1 MSGLFENAV
10 ARVKRHARVVL
21 AAMMVVLSVMAG
33 SAAAQ
38 TITNA
43 SVSPGVV
50 QGMGKTATF
59 TVNYNSGTRV
69 VSSISV
75 ASEIGAVYNCTGYS
89 AGVTNQNVT
98 CVANYV
104 TQVGDVGKTLNE
116 QPVVTLMSNGV
127 PTQTTYNGVLSLVVQ
142 SPPDPIISSITP
154 NSGPVVGGNTV
165 TINGANFIAG
175 STTVVFEWDEATNVV
190 VNSPTSLTATVPA
203 GVEGPVEVLVTTQG
217 GATGR
222 VSAGYTY
229 GTPAPTVTAISPSS
243 GLTSGGTSV
252 TITGTGFIGATGVTF
267 GATAAAS
274 YTVNSAT
281 RITATSPA
289 GSGTVG
295 VVITTP
301 DGTSATSAASQ
312 FTYKSSIADLSA
324 LSISAGTLSPTFSTG
339 TTSYSASVSYTTTS
353 INIAP
358 TVSNAAATV
367 TVNGVAV
374 TSGSPSG
381 AIALAVGANAITT
394 VVTAQ
399 DGTTTKSYTT
409 TVIRAAASTN
419 ANLSSL
425 ALSSG
430 SLTPGFASGTTS
442 YTASVPNTTA
452 AITVTPTVSSS
463 NSTVTVN
470 GVSLASGSASGA
482 IGLSVGTNTITT
494 VVTAQDGGTT
504 KTYTTSVT
512 REAAAPTLSLSPSA
526 LSGGETVGQTYAV
539 TFSTAGG
546 VAPYSY
552 AVTAGAL
559 PAGLSLTSNGTLSGT
574 PTAGGSFNFTVTATD
589 SSTGAGA
596 PYSTARAYT
605 MTVAAPTITIAPT
618 TVPAAKV
625 AVAYSQQ
632 ISAANGTGPYNYV
645 ISAGTLPDGLTL
657 TPAGVLEGTP
667 SRAATFNFTVRATDS
682 STGAGPFSGARA
694 YSLTVNPPVP
704 TVSSISPTAGPT
716 TGGTSVVITG
726 TGFTGVTALKFGA
739 ANGVAVTVVNAT
751 RITAT
756 SPAGTGTVDITVTTA
771 SGTSATSAA
780 DQFTYVGAPTV
791 TSISPTTGPASGATT
806 VIITGTNLSGATA
819 VTFGATAAT
828 GFTVNS
834 ATQITATAP
843 AGSGTVDVRIT
854 TAGGT
859 SATSAADQFTYVGA
873 PTVTSISPTAGP
885 ASGGTT
891 VTITGTGFSSATAVT
906 FGATAASGF
915 TVNSATQITATAPA
929 GSGTVDVRV
938 TTAGGTSATSAADQ
952 FTYVG
957 APTVSSISP
966 SSGPATGGTTVTITG
981 TGFSSARAVT
991 FGATAAT
998 GYTVNSATQ
1007 ITAMAPAG
1015 SGTVDVR
1022 VTTTGGTSATSAAD
1036 QYTYVGAPT
1045 VTSISPT
1052 TGPASGG
1059 TTVAITGTGFSSAT
1073 AVTFGATAATGY
1085 TVNSATQITATTPAG
1100 TGAVDVRVTTAG
1112 GISATSA
1119 ADQYT
1124 YVGAPSLANISQ
1136 TVIYDTPTGID
1147 LSGAISGEHD
1157 SIAVATAPAHGVTSV
1172 AGDVITY
1179 TPNAGYSGSDSFTWS
1194 ATGLGGTSTV
1204 ATVTL
1209 TVGGPPRPEI
1219 DTPTDPV
1226 VVPPSA
1232 GGSGSVSIDLGSL
1245 SQGPIDGYRITAVS
1259 QFGVA
1264 EVTNGTAA
1272 APMQARASAAPQ
1284 AAGPYRLVYTPAAN
1298 FMGEDTVTVVAYGP
1312 GGDSSPVTFTFQ
1324 VAGKAP
1330 DLSGAVL
1337 AGASVTFTPTA
1348 GLVGGP
1354 FQALRITSAPGFG
1367 TATVNGLSLQFTPGA
1382 NGGTT
1387 TFDYVVDLPFG
1398 PSAAGRVSL
1407 TSNAM
1412 PGSEALVAQTL
1423 QGVPVTVRLGD
1434 VAGGPFTG
1442 AAVVSVAPVT
1452 AGEATI
1458 AKAGDDYDLTF
1469 VSTGDFS
1476 GEVVVTYS
1484 LSNASGTTNSTLT
1497 VTVEARP
1504 DPSLDPE
1511 VRGVA
1516 TSQVTSARR
1525 FADAQINNFQ
1535 QRLRDLHDGTNGSSN
1550 GLSLNL
1556 GLGGAEADRDPQQAL
1571 RRQLGQDRTLD
1582 PGALGG
1588 DRDREMLGLDLWAG
1602 RPQAAAAAA
1611 TSDDRLTAAPQAAEG
1626 AGASVGL
1633 WTSGSVDWG
1642 RQDATGQRDSRFTT
1656 QGATV
1661 GVDVKVS
1668 DQLILGGGVGYGE
1681 DKTRIGDNG
1690 SVTQGKAVTGAL
1702 YASWRPAQAFY
1713 VDGVF
1718 GFANLDFTSR
1728 RWVEGLAGQADG
1740 YADGDRSGDV
1750 RFASAAFGRVLRSE
1764 RVTSDFYARLD
1775 ARDITL
1781 DGFTETGGG
1790 LSALNWDEIEQK
1802 SLSANLGASWRW
1814 TLDSR
1819 RYGQFRPTARV
1830 EWSHE
1835 LEDIGAQGVRYA
1847 DWTTSP
1853 TYLVPLNA
1861 WSRNAINLDLGTEWS
1876 LSDRLMLSLGYRG
1889 ALGDASTSHGAQIG
1903 MKYGW

>member
-1 MSGLFENAV
+1 M
-10 ARVKRHARVVL
+10 
-21 AAMMVVLSVMAG
+21 
-33 SAAAQ
+33 
-38 TITNA
+38 
-43 SVSPGVV
+43 
-50 QGMGKTATF
+50 
-59 TVNYNSGTRV
+59 
-69 VSSISV
+69 
-75 ASEIGAVYNCTGYS
+75 
-89 AGVTNQNVT
+89 
-98 CVANYV
+98 
-104 TQVGDVGKTLNE
+104 
-116 QPVVTLMSNGV
+116 
-127 PTQTTYNGVLSLVVQ
+127 
-142 SPPDPIISSITP
+142 
-154 NSGPVVGGNTV
+154 
-165 TINGANFIAG
+165 
-175 STTVVFEWDEATNVV
+175 
-190 VNSPTSLTATVPA
+190 
-203 GVEGPVEVLVTTQG
+203 
-217 GATGR
+217 
-222 VSAGYTY
+222 
-229 GTPAPTVTAISPSS
+229 
-243 GLTSGGTSV
+243 
-252 TITGTGFIGATGVTF
+252 
-267 GATAAAS
+267 
-274 YTVNSAT
+274 
-281 RITATSPA
+281 
-289 GSGTVG
+289 
-295 VVITTP
+295 
-301 DGTSATSAASQ
+301 
-312 FTYKSSIADLSA
+312 
-324 LSISAGTLSPTFSTG
+324 
-339 TTSYSASVSYTTTS
+339 
-353 INIAP
+353 
-358 TVSNAAATV
+358 
-367 TVNGVAV
+367 
-374 TSGSPSG
+374 
-381 AIALAVGANAITT
+381 
-394 VVTAQ
+394 
-399 DGTTTKSYTT
+399 
-409 TVIRAAASTN
+409 
-419 ANLSSL
+419 
-425 ALSSG
+425 
-430 SLTPGFASGTTS
+430 
-442 YTASVPNTTA
+442 
-452 AITVTPTVSSS
+452 
-463 NSTVTVN
+463 
-470 GVSLASGSASGA
+470 
-482 IGLSVGTNTITT
+482 
-494 VVTAQDGGTT
+494 
-504 KTYTTSVT
+504 
-512 REAAAPTLSLSPSA
+512 
-526 LSGGETVGQTYAV
+526 
-539 TFSTAGG
+539 
-546 VAPYSY
+546 
-552 AVTAGAL
+552 
-559 PAGLSLTSNGTLSGT
+559 
-574 PTAGGSFNFTVTATD
+574 
-589 SSTGAGA
+589 
-596 PYSTARAYT
+596 
-605 MTVAAPTITIAPT
+605 
-618 TVPAAKV
+618 
-625 AVAYSQQ
+625 
-632 ISAANGTGPYNYV
+632 
-645 ISAGTLPDGLTL
+645 
-657 TPAGVLEGTP
+657 
-667 SRAATFNFTVRATDS
+667 
-682 STGAGPFSGARA
+682 
-694 YSLTVNPPVP
+694 
-704 TVSSISPTAGPT
+704 
-716 TGGTSVVITG
+716 
-726 TGFTGVTALKFGA
+726 
-739 ANGVAVTVVNAT
+739 
-751 RITAT
+751 
-756 SPAGTGTVDITVTTA
+756 
-771 SGTSATSAA
+771 
-780 DQFTYVGAPTV
+780 
-791 TSISPTTGPASGATT
+791 
-806 VIITGTNLSGATA
+806 
-819 VTFGATAAT
+819 
-828 GFTVNS
+828 
-834 ATQITATAP
+834 
-843 AGSGTVDVRIT
+843 
-854 TAGGT
+854 
-859 SATSAADQFTYVGA
+859 
-873 PTVTSISPTAGP
+873 
-885 ASGGTT
+885 
-891 VTITGTGFSSATAVT
+891 TITGTGFSSATAVT